1 MSGNTVSAP
10 RELIGAPKQ
19 DAGCDGQKHP
29 YHVKISEACLG
40 QSQGML
46 LVEVMSN
53 LNLEGIERTR
63 WRGRRGTYRPRKP
76 NPGRESRDLPRA
88 ASNSI
93 RLEGPYGAGGQL
105 WGYVGDQWAREV
117 SRHQILTG
125 LWELYS
131 KLEGSH
137 LLKVLDK
144 ERHGQINVLARSLR
158 LRSE

>member
-10 RELIGAPKQ
+10 RELVGAPKQ

-53 LNLEGIERTR
+53 LNLEGREECTR

-76 NPGRESRDLPRA
+76 KEAKSGEGEPR
-88 ASNSI
+88 
-93 RLEGPYGAGGQL
+93 PP
-105 WGYVGDQWAREV
+105 
-117 SRHQILTG
+117 
-125 LWELYS
+125 
-131 KLEGSH
+131 
-137 LLKVLDK
+137 
-144 ERHGQINVLARSLR
+144 
-158 LRSE
+158 